1 MLQQVMSVYIVMRH
15 LDSHPLMEQNLEE
28 PDTSGECRQILW
40 RLPVE
45 MDMSKNQHCKTR
57 ANLQSVD

>member
-28 PDTSGECRQILW
+28 PDTSGECR
-40 RLPVE
+40 
-45 MDMSKNQHCKTR
+45 
-57 ANLQSVD
+57 